1 MTTLLRVEGLTRLF
15 GGLVAVNKVDFEVP
29 EGKIMAIIGPNGAGK
44 STLFN
49 LIGGTIPPS
58 SGRIVFTE
66 KETANGEDVFTER
79 DITGWKPYR
88 VAREG
93 IARTFQT
100 TALFEELPVY
110 VNLVIGRRMR
120 TRSGLWDV
128 ILHTPRQKREK
139 NETTAKVLEVLEFT
153 GLGQYANAPAG
164 SIPQE
169 AQKRLAIGIAL
180 MGDPRLLLLDEPT
193 GGVGMEETDNIIALI
208 DRIRAKGI
216 TVCVIEHKMRMI
228 MTLADSIVALNFGV
242 KIAEG
247 DPQRVC
253 DDPSVIEAYLGE
265 CIA

>member
-49 LIGGTIPPS
+49 LIGGTMPPS
-58 SGRIVFTE
+58 SGKIFF
-66 KETANGEDVFTER
+66 NGN
-79 DITGWKPYR
+79 DITGWKPYK

-93 IARTFQT
+93 ITRTFQT

-110 VNLVIGRRMR
+110 INLVIGRRMR

-139 NETTAKVLEVLEFT
+139 NGTTAKVLEVLEFT
-153 GLGQYANAPAG
+153 GLGQYANDPAG

-169 AQKRLAIGIAL
+169 AQKRLAIGVAL
-180 MGDPRLLLLDEPT
+180 MGDPKLLLLDEPT

-208 DRIRAKGI
+208 DRIRTKGI

-228 MTLADSIVALNFGV
+228 MSLADRIVVLNFGV

-247 DPQRVC
+247 EPQGVC
-253 DDPSVIEAYLGE
+253 DDPAVIEAYLGE

>member
-49 LIGGTIPPS
+49 LIGGTMPPS
-58 SGRIVFTE
+58 SGNIFF
-66 KETANGEDVFTER
+66 NGN
-79 DITGWKPYR
+79 DITGWKPYK

-110 VNLVIGRRMR
+110 VNLIIGRRMR

-139 NETTAKVLEVLEFT
+139 NGTTAKVLEVLEFT
-153 GLGQYANAPAG
+153 GLGQYANDPAG

-169 AQKRLAIGIAL
+169 AQKRLAIGVAL

-193 GGVGMEETDNIIALI
+193 GGVGMEETDNIITLI

-228 MTLADSIVALNFGV
+228 MSLADRIVVLNFGV

-247 DPQRVC
+247 EPQGVC
-253 DDPSVIEAYLGE
+253 DDPAVIEAYLGE

>member
-1 MTTLLRVEGLTRLF
+1 MTALLKVQGLTRLF

-29 EGKIMAIIGPNGAGK
+29 EGSILGIIGPNGAGK

-58 SGRIVFTE
+58 EGKIFF
-66 KETANGEDVFTER
+66 AGR
-79 DITGWKPYR
+79 DITGWRPYR

-120 TRSGLWDV
+120 TRSGLGDV
-128 ILHTPRQKREK
+128 LSRTPRMRRERD
-139 NETTAKVLEVLEFT
+139 ETTAKVMEVLEFT
-153 GLGQYANAPAG
+153 GLGRYAGEPAG

-169 AQKRLAIGIAL
+169 AQKRLAIGVAL
-180 MGDPRLLLLDEPT
+180 MGEPRLLLLDEPT
-193 GGVGMEETDNIIALI
+193 GGVGMGETDEIIDLI
-208 DRIRAKGI
+208 GRVRERGI
-216 TVCVIEHKMRMI
+216 TVCVIEHKMRM
-228 MTLADSIVALNFGV
+228 MMSLADRMVVLNFGV

-247 DPQRVC
+247 EPRKVCEDPA
-253 DDPSVIEAYLGE
+253 VIEAYLGE

>member
-49 LIGGTIPPS
+49 LIGGTMPPS
-58 SGRIVFTE
+58 SGKIFF
-66 KETANGEDVFTER
+66 NGN
-79 DITGWKPYR
+79 DITGWKPYK

-93 IARTFQT
+93 ITRTFQT

-153 GLGQYANAPAG
+153 GLGQYANDPAG

-169 AQKRLAIGIAL
+169 AQKRLAIGVAL

-228 MTLADSIVALNFGV
+228 MSLADRIVVLNFGV

-247 DPQRVC
+247 EPQGVC
-253 DDPSVIEAYLGE
+253 DDPAVIEAYLGE

>member
-1 MTTLLRVEGLTRLF
+1 MTLLRVEGLTRLF

-29 EGKIMAIIGPNGAGK
+29 EGRVVGIIGPNGAGK

-49 LIGGTIPPS
+49 LIGGTIPPT
-58 SGRIVFTE
+58 SGKVIFAG
-66 KETANGEDVFTER
+66 K
-79 DITGWKPYR
+79 DITGWVPYN

-100 TALFEELPVY
+100 TALFEELPLY

-120 TRSGLWDV
+120 TRSGLWDA
-128 ILHTPRQKREK
+128 ILHTPRSRREK
-139 NETTAKVLEVLEFT
+139 KETTAKVMEVLEFT
-153 GLGQYANAPAG
+153 GLGEYANTPAG

-169 AQKRLAIGIAL
+169 AQKRLAIGVAL

-193 GGVGMEETDNIIALI
+193 GGVGMGETDNIIELI
-208 DRIRAKGI
+208 DRIRSKGI

-228 MTLADSIVALNFGV
+228 MSLADRIVALNFGV

-247 DPQRVC
+247 EPQLVC
-253 DDPSVIEAYLGE
+253 DEPAVIEAYLGE

>member
-1 MTTLLRVEGLTRLF
+1 MTALLQVQGLTRLF
-15 GGLVAVNKVDFEVP
+15 GGLVAVNKVDLEVP
-29 EGKIMAIIGPNGAGK
+29 EGSIMGIIGPNGAGK

-49 LIGGTIPPS
+49 LIGGAIPPDE
-58 SGRIVFTE
+58 GRVIFGG
-66 KETANGEDVFTER
+66 K
-79 DITGWKPYR
+79 DITGWRPYR

-128 ILHTPRQKREK
+128 LFRTPRMRRERDD
-139 NETTAKVLEVLEFT
+139 TTARVLEVLEFT
-153 GLGQYANAPAG
+153 GLGRYANEPAG

-169 AQKRLAIGIAL
+169 AQKRLAIGVAL

-193 GGVGMEETDNIIALI
+193 GGVGMGETDQIIALI
-208 DRIRAKGI
+208 GRVRERGI
-216 TVCVIEHKMRMI
+216 TVCVIEHKMRM
-228 MTLADSIVALNFGV
+228 MMSLADRMVVLNFGV

-247 DPQRVC
+247 EPRQICEDPA
-253 DDPSVIEAYLGE
+253 VIEAYLGE